1 MNANGRR
8 SFHPICVHQRLSLS
22 VRPLLSSQA
31 FVRMYII
38 LKFARQIRKE
48 AGKNLSRI
56 CNKGWVRGVVLAACS
71 LDGRGRDLGV
81 LSQRREGED
90 GRENAAACCGRLSC
104 GFRRGSAGQR
114 LKSRLSSE
122 HPNRRLVMG
131 CMLVVAPRLVNR
143 CSGILL
149 AVVYSSRF
157 SVMKRR

>member
-1 MNANGRR
+1 MNADHFTL
-8 SFHPICVHQRLSLS
+8 SAFISVYLRLSLS
-22 VRPLLSSQA
+22 VRPLLSPQA

-90 GRENAAACCGRLSC
+90 GEGECG
-104 GFRRGSAGQR
+104 
-114 LKSRLSSE
+114 
-122 HPNRRLVMG
+122 
-131 CMLVVAPRLVNR
+131 
-143 CSGILL
+143 
-149 AVVYSSRF
+149 
-157 SVMKRR
+157 SVLRTVKLRIPTG